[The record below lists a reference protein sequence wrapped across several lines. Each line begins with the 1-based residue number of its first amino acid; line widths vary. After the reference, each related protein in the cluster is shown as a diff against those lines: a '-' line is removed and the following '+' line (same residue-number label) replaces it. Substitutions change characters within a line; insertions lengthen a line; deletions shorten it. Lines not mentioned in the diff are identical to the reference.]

1 MKILI
6 VGDSVAAGEYSNQA
20 SPRGKE
26 HKKKHGIKQFTVENR
41 GLFITH
47 GGLGQYL
54 REEWHDVEIIS
65 MPGGSNHNSI
75 RHLSI
80 RDLTKY
86 HKVFMFWTGPVRSL
100 GYILNSEGKVDETAW
115 RARTTESVTAVDWTQ
130 WHQQFTID
138 ALVELGKLN
147 HEIYLIGGQEQLPP
161 VGWCKMDAPKIVPLI
176 HDMHTF
182 CYETLTP
189 PYYRDLVTSYTR
201 EQRWFQSRFD
211 ESMMDLNLAALDYWD
226 KVRELHPETQDPHP
240 DRADHR
246 KLFEIILKKNA
257 LSL

>member
-1 MKILI
+1 MYKR
-6 VGDSVAAGEYSNQA
+6 Q
-20 SPRGKE
+20 
-26 HKKKHGIKQFTVENR
+26 
-41 GLFITH
+41 
-47 GGLGQYL
+47 
-54 REEWHDVEIIS
+54 
-65 MPGGSNHNSI
+65 
-75 RHLSI
+75 
-80 RDLTKY
+80 
-86 HKVFMFWTGPVRSL
+86 
-100 GYILNSEGKVDETAW
+100 ILNSEGKVDETAW